1 MTGASAG
8 RSLAVRSGK
17 RAGPACPAADPGL
30 HSDVLMLSSSCLK
43 DRTSPSC
50 QSTYLPA
57 VVKIAEPEASQ
68 VPRWHFLS
76 TKDKNYLKSNLDTCS
91 YRLAQELNRAHNS
104 QTTNLP
110 AVQLITA
117 PRSYDSETP
126 RPQSHAMAR
135 TRIRGLAPS
144 PRLSCFPTLR
154 HVRLL
159 PSFPPAS
166 FPFMAQSLFLSTPRA
181 PTPPACPTRQL

>member
-17 RAGPACPAADPGL
+17 QAGPACPAADPVL

-43 DRTSPSC
+43 DQTSPSC

-57 VVKIAEPEASQ
+57 IVKIAEPEASQ
-68 VPRWHFLS
+68 VPKWHFLS

-104 QTTNLP
+104 QPTNLP
-110 AVQLITA
+110 AVWLVTA
-117 PRSYDSETP
+117 PLKLRLGNALSSEPRDGTHTHSRPCPVSSTLLLSHTPARSP
-126 RPQSHAMAR
+126 PFF
-135 TRIRGLAPS
+135 L
-144 PRLSCFPTLR
+144 
-154 HVRLL
+154 
-159 PSFPPAS
+159 PAS
-166 FPFMAQSLFLSTPRA
+166 FPFMGQSLFLSTPRA

>member
-1 MTGASAG
+1 MAGPQGRAEEVGVTGASAG
-8 RSLAVRSGK
+8 RSLVVSSGK

-110 AVQLITA
+110 AVRLVTA
-117 PRSYDSETP
+117 PLKLRLGNAPSSEPRDGTHTHSRP
-126 RPQSHAMAR
+126 RPVSSTLLLSHTLAR
-135 TRIRGLAPS
+135 
-144 PRLSCFPTLR
+144 
-154 HVRLL
+154 RLL
-159 PSFPPAS
+159 PSLPPPFRSWHRAS
-166 FPFMAQSLFLSTPRA
+166 S
-181 PTPPACPTRQL
+181 